1 MIKLTRDEV
10 VQRLDRHET
19 PYVGWHLDWPDLYAE
34 YFNRLTTQQQA
45 LVRELNAMNSQDFA
59 LYRRA
64 TEGRIP

>member
-1 MIKLTRDEV
+1 MSAMTQDEV
-10 VQRLDRHET
+10 IEHLERHET
-19 PYVGWHLDWPDLYAE
+19 PYVGWYLDWPDLYAE

-64 TEGRIP
+64 CEGRIP